1 MFLAC
6 IPFIFEACVYMG
18 YSIIAAALGGIIT
31 IVYSVKIYFITSYGF
46 QNNDNYRAKLAIIVS
61 LKLNLK
67 KPVNTKRI
75 LISTAAEPCFTGTAA
90 TLL

>member
-18 YSIIAAALGGIIT
+18 FSIIAAVLGGIIT
-31 IVYSVKIYFITSYGF
+31 IVCSVKIYFITSYGF
-46 QNNDNYRAKLAIIVS
+46 QNNDNYRTKLAIIVI
-61 LKLNLK
+61 LKINFK
-67 KPVNTKRI
+67 NPGNTKRI
-75 LISTAAEPCFTGTAA
+75 LISKAATACFTGTRA